1 MIKMAQNF
9 VGSNNLPLLHP
20 MGQFGTRLQGGND
33 AASPRY
39 IYTRLSSFSRLI
51 YREEDD
57 AVLDL
62 KKEDGSDVEPVMF
75 VPIIPTILVNGAHG
89 IGTGWSTSI
98 PQYCPLEVIDTVA
111 AAVKGTPSDELPR
124 LDPWYAGFEGR
135 IEMQK
140 SGSKDKDVDV
150 EYLSHGRIAIPKP
163 GGRTVRVTELPIGM
177 WTADFK
183 DLLDKLCQEG
193 TSDGGALVQNYTESS
208 TESKVDFEVML
219 TKSGFDQ
226 LSSRQGK
233 KPVLE
238 EQTVLKFLKL
248 KSKLLLSNM
257 MAIGRDGV
265 IKRFTDPRQ
274 IVADF
279 MGVRRQIYAER
290 KEHQI
295 AQLDVKVLKAR
306 NRAKFVD
313 LVASGGLTLAKL
325 SKTKLESEL
334 ERMGFQRFDRAASGV
349 ADYDYLTSM
358 PILSCTSDK
367 LAALKDEVVKLE
379 NQLNL
384 LKGLAVEDIWLSEL
398 AELKAE
404 VVKYYKE
411 RGIAL
416 KRR

>member
-39 IYTRLSSFSRLI
+39 IYTRLSSYSRLI

-62 KKEDGSDVEPVMF
+62 KKEDGSDVEPLMF

-111 AAVKGTPSDELPR
+111 AAVKGTPCDALPR
-124 LDPWYAGFEGR
+124 LDPWYAGFEGK
-135 IEMQK
+135 IDMLK
-140 SGSKDKDVDV
+140 SSSKGVDV
-150 EYLSHGRIAIPKP
+150 EYVSHGRIAIPKL
-163 GGRTVRVTELPIGM
+163 GGRSVRVTELPIGM
-177 WTADFK
+177 WTGDFK

-193 TSDGGALVQNYTESS
+193 TVDGGALVQNYTESS

-233 KPVLE
+233 KPVLQ
-238 EQTVLKFLKL
+238 EQLLIKVLKL

-257 MAIGRDGV
+257 MAIGTDGV
-265 IKRFTDPRQ
+265 IKRYTDPRQ
-274 IVADF
+274 IIADF
-279 MGVRRQIYAER
+279 MVVRRLTYAKR
-290 KEHQI
+290 KEYQL
-295 AQLDVKVLKAR
+295 AQLGIKVLKAK
-306 NRAKFVD
+306 NRAKFVEM
-313 LVASGGLTLAKL
+313 VAGGGLTLAEL
-325 SKTKLESEL
+325 SKTKLEGEL
-334 ERMGFQRFDRAASGV
+334 ERMGFERFERAASGV
-349 ADYDYLTSM
+349 NDYDYLTSM

-367 LAALKDEVVKLE
+367 LAALQAEAVRLDG
-379 NQLNL
+379 QLAL
-384 LKGLAVEDIWLSEL
+384 LKGMTIEDIWLSEL

-416 KRR
+416 KSR